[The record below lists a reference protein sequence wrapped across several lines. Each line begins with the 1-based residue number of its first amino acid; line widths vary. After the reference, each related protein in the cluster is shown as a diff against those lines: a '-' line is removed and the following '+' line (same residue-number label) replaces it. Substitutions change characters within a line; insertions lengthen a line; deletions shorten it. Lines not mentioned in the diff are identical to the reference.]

1 VDAISSASPTARALR
16 TLELLQARPGITAD
30 EIGRRLE
37 VSDRAARRY
46 VAILREAGIP
56 VESERGR
63 YGGYRLGRGL
73 RLPPLVFTASE
84 ALGVVMAV
92 LDGHHAA
99 ADPTD
104 PVGAAVGKIIAAL
117 PDHVGRQ
124 AAAVRVHARAI
135 PDRGASRPDPDVITA
150 LVDAI
155 AARRDVRLEYTTGSG
170 SQREFDVDPWAIVVR
185 HGRWYLLCNSHTAGE
200 TRSLRV
206 DRVRSVSTLGPSAG
220 PPADLDPI
228 ASLERHLA
236 SGWSHRVRVEFDAP
250 FADVRPWVGAPM
262 GELRPTDD
270 GRGAVLDGT
279 TSNVDMYAAEWLAQV
294 PYPFKVIGD
303 DDLRAAVATVAH
315 RLLAAT
321 T

>member
-1 VDAISSASPTARALR
+1 MDDVSTSPTARALR

-30 EIGRRLE
+30 ELAHRLG

-46 VAILREAGIP
+46 VAILREAGVP

-104 PVGAAVGKIIAAL
+104 PVGAAIGKIIAAL

-124 AAAVRVHARAI
+124 AAAVRDHARAI
-135 PDRGASRPDPDVITA
+135 PDRGASRPDPPVITA

-155 AARRDVRLEYTTGSG
+155 AARRDVRLDYTTGAG
-170 SQREFDVDPWAIVVR
+170 SQRQFEVDPWAIVVR
-185 HGRWYLLCNSHTAGE
+185 HGRWYLLCSSHTAGE
-200 TRSLRV
+200 TRALRI
-206 DRVRSVSTLGPSAG
+206 DRIGSVAPLGPAAG

-236 SGWSHRVRVEFDAP
+236 SGWSHQVRVEFDAP
-250 FADVRPWVGAPM
+250 LADVRPWIGAPM
-262 GELRPTDD
+262 GDLRPTDD
-270 GRGAVLDGT
+270 GRGAVLEGT

-303 DDLRAAVATVAH
+303 DDLRTAVATVAH

>member
-1 VDAISSASPTARALR
+1 MDVLASTSPTARALR

-30 EIGRRLE
+30 EIAQRLE

-104 PVGAAVGKIIAAL
+104 PVGAAIGKIIAAL

-135 PDRGASRPDPDVITA
+135 PDRGASRPDPEVTTA

-155 AARRDVRLEYTTGSG
+155 AARRDVRLDYTTGAG
-170 SQREFDVDPWAIVVR
+170 SHREFEVDPWAIVIR
-185 HGRWYLLCNSHTAGE
+185 HGRWYLLCSSHTVGE
-200 TRSLRV
+200 TRALRI
-206 DRVRSVSTLGPSAG
+206 DRIGSVTPLGPSAG

-236 SGWSHRVRVEFDAP
+236 SGWSHQVRVDFDAP
-250 FADVRPWVGAPM
+250 VADVAPWIGAPM
-262 GELRPTDD
+262 GELRSTDD
-270 GRGAVLDGT
+270 GRGAILEGT

-294 PYPFKVIGD
+294 PYPFRVIGD
-303 DDLRAAVATVAH
+303 DDLRTAVAAVAH